1 MTVSDVFLF
10 AELTPADQ
18 IAFAKSFELCQKV
31 FGRTKCWC
39 LRESSHP
46 AFAGFALDTSPNSTL
61 RYKGV
66 DARRLILAMS
76 GQFQPDE
83 TYVAIR
89 KSICKSP
96 HCLNPAHYYW
106 GTKSDVAIEKQK
118 TKKNGLT
125 PEVIRALQVGR
136 KEGKRVLDLARQYK
150 VAYHTARRIC
160 AGETYEAQNEIREH
174 VPDQEV
180 WAMVDGICRELI
192 SRYPE
197 QAREYRLGIYV
208 ANELECPWHHKGL
221 PGHKGNFGLSGECL
235 DCMDEIK
242 KGRCSVD
249 VTQFDMQWYWQIKR
263 FWEQVEISGED
274 GCWPWKGATR
284 RNGNESLAYFPS
296 PFHSGKTQSAS
307 RVAFW
312 LSRGYTG
319 KYRVYTRPECESFCC
334 NPRHL
339 HIREFKDMLEPAKI
353 GEIRLNHG
361 DIFAYHREALSK
373 EQPGAANQLPPA

>member
-46 AFAGFALDTSPNSTL
+46 AFTGFALDTSPSSTL
-61 RYKGV
+61 RYRGV

-83 TYVAIR
+83 SYVAIR
-89 KSICKSP
+89 KSICKSS

-106 GTKSDVAIEKQK
+106 GTKSDVALEKQK
-118 TKKNGLT
+118 TKQNGLT
-125 PEVIRALQVGR
+125 PEVVRALQLGR
-136 KEGKRVLDLARQYK
+136 QEGKRVLDLARKYK

-160 AGETYEAQNEIREH
+160 AGETYETQKEIKTQISDKEL
-174 VPDQEV
+174 
-180 WAMVDGICRELI
+180 WAMVDAICLQLI

-197 QAREYRLGIYV
+197 EAREYNLGIYV
-208 ANELECPWHHKGL
+208 ANELECPWHRKGDTS
-221 PGHKGNFGLSGECL
+221 HKGNFGLMGECL
-235 DCMDEIK
+235 DCMEEIK
-242 KGRCSVD
+242 KGRCAVD
-249 VTQFDMQWYWQIKR
+249 VTNFDMQWYWQVKR
-263 FWEQVEISGED
+263 FWEQVQVKGED
-274 GCWPWKGATR
+274 ECWPWQGATR
-284 RNGNESLAYFPS
+284 RNNNESLAYFPS

-319 KYRVYTRPECESFCC
+319 KYRVFTQPECESFCC
-334 NPRHL
+334 NPHHL
-339 HIREFKDMLEPAKI
+339 YIREFKDLIEPAKMK
-353 GEIRLNHG
+353 EIRLNHG
-361 DIFAYHREALSK
+361 DIFAHHRKALSEK
-373 EQPGAANQLPPA
+373 QPGPAD